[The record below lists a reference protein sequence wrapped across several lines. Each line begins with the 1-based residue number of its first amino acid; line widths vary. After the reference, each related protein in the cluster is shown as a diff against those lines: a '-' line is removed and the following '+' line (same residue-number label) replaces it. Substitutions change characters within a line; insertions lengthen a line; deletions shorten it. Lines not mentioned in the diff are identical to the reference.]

1 MHVRDLEHWLKARPF
16 EPFVMRL
23 SSGDRVRVDHPD
35 AAVPGTNAV
44 LVIQKRKGRL
54 SGFSH
59 ISLFH
64 VVRIEPANGLT
75 NGRARRRKRT
85 TRD

>member
-16 EPFVMRL
+16 EPFVMNL
-23 SSGDRVRVDHPD
+23 TSGERIHVDHPD

-44 LVIQKRKGRL
+44 LVINKRRGRL
-54 SGFSH
+54 AGFSH

-64 VVRIEPANGLT
+64 VLKIEA
-75 NGRARRRKRT
+75 ASRRRKERSNGAE
-85 TRD
+85 